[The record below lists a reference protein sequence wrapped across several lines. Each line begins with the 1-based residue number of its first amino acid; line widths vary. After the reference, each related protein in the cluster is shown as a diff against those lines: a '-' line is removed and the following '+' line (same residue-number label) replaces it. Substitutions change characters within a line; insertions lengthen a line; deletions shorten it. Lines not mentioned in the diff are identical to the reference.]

1 MNGYSTQ
8 IKVIGLPIL
17 LHSAIVI
24 AATVLS
30 MYIPEQAPAGFVN
43 PLLSP
48 TYPFVE
54 KFIKW
59 DAHWYTYAAQQGYDS
74 QSIVFFPVIILLLR
88 GAGQLGIHVG
98 LGGFIICNL
107 FAVASFVMLYLVLRR
122 DFSDKVVQRALYAY
136 AVMPTSFF
144 LNSIYTESIFLTLSL
159 TCIYFTRQK
168 KWWLAGIFAALAA
181 LTRNLGIFLMLFMLY
196 EYIAEYWQQRRPAFS
211 LLAFLLPPLGLL
223 AFMSYNFW
231 RVGSAV
237 AFINGQREWGR
248 KFEYPWV
255 NMWNNIR
262 LVEASFPHVQPGVL
276 LDSFL
281 VAGCLAALLS
291 MSLMRRFDIRIS
303 YLIVGW
309 FWFLIPMFSTTAWF
323 PLYSM
328 SRFILVIFP
337 IYVGIG
343 RLPDLYFYGY
353 MILNVVLLSLCT
365 IGFTGWYWLG

>member
-1 MNGYSTQ
+1 MNKYSAQ
-8 IKVIGLPIL
+8 IRAVSLPVL
-17 LHSAIVI
+17 LHSIIVVV
-24 AATVLS
+24 ATLVS
-30 MYIPEQAPAGFVN
+30 MQMPELAPAGFVN

-48 TYPFVE
+48 TIPFVE

-88 GAGQLGIHVG
+88 GVSQLGINVG
-98 LGGFIICNL
+98 LAGFIICNL
-107 FAVASFVMLYLVLRR
+107 FAIASFAVMYLLFRK
-122 DFSDKVVQRALYAY
+122 DFTEQVTQRALLAY

-144 LNSIYTESIFLTLSL
+144 LNSIYTEPIFLTFAL
-159 TCIYFTRQK
+159 TCVYFTRLK

-181 LTRNLGIFLMLFMLY
+181 LTRNLGIFLMLLMIY
-196 EYIAEYWQQRRPAFS
+196 EFIADWQQRKPALS
-211 LLAFLLPPLGLL
+211 LLAFTLPPLGLV

-237 AFINGQREWGR
+237 AFINGQKEWGR
-248 KFEYPWV
+248 QFEFPWI
-255 NMWNNIR
+255 NIWNNMR
-262 LVEASFPHVQPGVL
+262 LLESSFPQVEPGVV

-281 VAGCLAALLS
+281 VAGCFVALLFMTFTS
-291 MSLMRRFDIRIS
+291 RFAIRKS
-303 YLIVGW
+303 YLLVGW

-337 IYVGIG
+337 LYLWLA
-343 RLPDLYFYGY
+343 RLPKGLFYSY
-353 MILNVVLLSLCT
+353 MAINIVVLSLCT
-365 IGFTGWYWLG
+365 IWFTSWRWLG

>member
-1 MNGYSTQ
+1 MNGYSAQ
-8 IKVIGLPIL
+8 IKAIGLPVL
-17 LHSAIVI
+17 LHSIIVI
-24 AATVLS
+24 AAALLS
-30 MYIPEQAPAGFVN
+30 MYIPEQAPAGFIN

-88 GAGQLGIHVG
+88 GAWQFGINVG

-122 DFSDKVVQRALYAY
+122 DFSDRVVQRALYAY

-144 LNSIYTESIFLTLSL
+144 LNSIYTESIFLTFSL

-196 EYIAEYWQQRRPAFS
+196 EYIAVYWQQRRPDFS
-211 LLAFLLPPLGLL
+211 LLAFSLPPLGLL
-223 AFMSYNFW
+223 LFMSYNLW

-237 AFINGQREWGR
+237 AFINGQKEWGR
-248 KFEYPWV
+248 QFEYPWV
-255 NMWNNIR
+255 NIWNNIR
-262 LVEASFPHVQPGVL
+262 LVEASFPHVQPGIL
-276 LDSFL
+276 LDSVL

-291 MSLMRRFDIRIS
+291 MSLMRPFNMRIS

-337 IYVGIG
+337 VYVWLG
-343 RLPDLYFYGY
+343 RLPDLFFYGY

-365 IGFTGWYWLG
+365 IGFTGWRWLG

>member
-1 MNGYSTQ
+1 MNGYSAQ
-8 IKVIGLPIL
+8 VKAIGLPIL
-17 LHSAIVI
+17 LHSTIVI
-24 AATVLS
+24 AATLLS
-30 MYIPEQAPAGFVN
+30 MHIPEQAPAGFVN

-88 GAGQLGIHVG
+88 GAWQLGINVG
-98 LGGFIICNL
+98 LAGFIICNL
-107 FAVASFVMLYLVLRR
+107 FAVASFIMLYLVLRR
-122 DFSDKVVQRALYAY
+122 EFSGKVVQRALYAY

-144 LNSIYTESIFLTLSL
+144 LNSIYTESIFLTMSL
-159 TCIYFTRQK
+159 TCIYFTKQK

-196 EYIAEYWQQRRPAFS
+196 EYIAEYWQQRRPAVS

-223 AFMSYNFW
+223 VFMSYNLW

-237 AFINGQREWGR
+237 AFISGQKEWGR
-248 KFEYPWV
+248 QFEYPWV

-262 LVEASFPHVQPGVL
+262 LVEANFPHVQPGVL

-291 MSLMRRFDIRIS
+291 MTLMRRFNIRIS
-303 YLIVGW
+303 YLLVGW

-337 IYVGIG
+337 IYVWLG
-343 RLPDLYFYGY
+343 RLPDLVFYGY
-353 MILNVVLLSLCT
+353 MIFNVILLSLCT
-365 IGFTGWYWLG
+365 IWFTGWRWLG

>member
-1 MNGYSTQ
+1 
-8 IKVIGLPIL
+8 
-17 LHSAIVI
+17 
-24 AATVLS
+24 

-88 GAGQLGIHVG
+88 GTGQLGIHVG

-248 KFEYPWV
+248 QFEYPWV

-343 RLPDLYFYGY
+343 RLPDLCFYGY

-365 IGFTGWYWLG
+365 IGFTGWHWLG